1 MNSKFNRR
9 DFLKLAGAL
18 PLGFFSSKVAK
29 SLRLR
34 SDQRKNIIIIVF
46 DAFSAYNIPFHGYSR
61 DTTPNISKLAERATV
76 YHNHYAGSNFTS
88 PGTAS
93 LLTGAYPWTHRAM
106 LPNGTVS
113 EKFIQRNI
121 FSTLKDHYHVA
132 YSHNEWVN
140 TFFSQFA
147 DYIDE
152 WLPKSRLFL
161 RSSNMV
167 IQSLFKKDSDV
178 STVAWGRNINLSDG
192 YAYSLFLSRF
202 ISTFDRKNKSEY
214 KSRFPRGIPVSDV
227 DLDDGFILEHAIDWI
242 GERVK
247 SIDEPFLGYFHLL
260 PPHSPYNTEKKF
272 AGDFRNDGYKAIAK
286 PLDEFATEGG
296 LDLSFRR
303 AYYDEFILYVDS
315 EFGRLFKMMED
326 AGVLENSWVILTSDH
341 GEMFERGISGHMT
354 NALYQPVI
362 RIPLMIFEPGQTAH
376 KDIYTPTSAVDILPT
391 LAFWNGLPIPDWAE
405 GKVLPP
411 YQPADSTDRS
421 LYALRSYTTEKNSP
435 LKQASVALM
444 KGHYKLHYYFDYSE
458 LNGKDLVK
466 LYDIESDP
474 EEMNDL
480 AVSQS
485 DIANELLLELKA
497 KLADVNKPYA

>member
-18 PLGFFSSKVAK
+18 PLGFFSSKLAK
-29 SLRLR
+29 SFGLRA
-34 SDQRKNIIIIVF
+34 DQRKNVIIIVF
-46 DAFSAYNIPFHGYSR
+46 DAWSANNIPFHGYSR
-61 DTTPNISKLAERATV
+61 ETTPNISKLAERATV
-76 YHNHYAGSNFTS
+76 YHNHFAGSNFTS
-88 PGTAS
+88 PGTAT
-93 LLTGAYPWTHRAM
+93 LLTGTLPWTHRAM

-113 EKFIQRNI
+113 ETYVHRNI
-121 FSTLKDHYHVA
+121 FSVLKDHYRVA

-147 DYIDE
+147 GYIDE

-167 IQSLFKKDSDV
+167 IQSLFKKDSDI
-178 STVAWGRNINLSDG
+178 STVAWGRNINISDG
-192 YAYSLFLSRF
+192 YAYSLFLSRL
-202 ISTFDRKNKSEY
+202 ISAFDNKNKSAY
-214 KSRFPRGIPVSDV
+214 KPRFPRGLPVSDV
-227 DLDDGFILEHAIDWI
+227 DLDDGFILEDAIDWI

-247 SIDEPFLGYFHLL
+247 SIDEPFMGYFHLL

-272 AGDFRNDGYKAIAK
+272 AGNFRSDGYKAIDK
-286 PLDEFATEGG
+286 PLDVFQAEGD

-303 AYYDEFILYVDS
+303 TYYDEFILYVDS

-326 AGVLENSWVILTSDH
+326 AGVLENSYVILTSDH

-354 NALYQPVI
+354 SALYQPVI
-362 RIPLMIFEPGQTAH
+362 RVPLLIFEPGKSEH
-376 KDIYTPTSAVDILPT
+376 RDIYTPTSAIDILPT
-391 LAFWNGLPIPDWAE
+391 LAHWNNLPIPDWAE

-411 YQPADSTDRS
+411 YQPADLADRS

-435 LKQASVALM
+435 LEQASVSLM
-444 KGHYKLHYYFDYSE
+444 KGHYKLHYYFGYSE
-458 LNGKDLVK
+458 LKGNELVK

-480 AVSQS
+480 SASQK
-485 DIANELLLELKA
+485 DVANKMLLELKA
-497 KLADVNKPYA
+497 KLADVNKPYL